1 MSIIGNTSGWN
12 IASADVYD
20 GQRYYAEQ
28 ERSYREQMELE
39 RDRMYRTMNS
49 YNPNT
54 DTYGGVSAQQM
65 QEAPKPKR
73 AAQPAYLDN
82 NKLLLLE
89 N

>member
-1 MSIIGNTSGWN
+1 MAISPGSWGSLSD
-12 IASADVYD
+12 AYD

-28 ERSYREQMELE
+28 ERRYRESV
-39 RDRMYRTMNS
+39 DRQRMMQQAQ
-49 YNPNT
+49 YNPYT

-65 QEAPKPKR
+65 QEVQRPVKAN
-73 AAQPAYLDN
+73 QPAYLDN